1 MSDKNNTSKENNG
14 FSTGTGKNENK
25 TKTYYAV
32 IFILLLAASLLP
44 VVTAPV
50 ALFAGILMAVTIGNP
65 FSEKTHKLT
74 HKLLQYS
81 VIGLGFGMNAS
92 VAIEAGKSGIIY
104 TIAGI
109 VTTFTL
115 GFIISRYLKINR
127 STGILISAGTAIC
140 GGSAIA
146 AVSPVINADDED
158 TSVALGV
165 VFILNSVALLIFP
178 FIGHYLGLT
187 QQQFDIWAA
196 IAIHDTSS
204 VVGASSAYGK
214 MALATA
220 TTIKLT
226 RALWIIPVTFAAALM
241 FKSGVKKVKI
251 PFFIIAFFFAMIIN
265 TYVTPLKDIF
275 HIIYLISHQLLVTT
289 LFLIGANLS
298 KATLKKVG
306 VKPFVMGVTLW
317 IIIASLSLIAVNN

>member
-1 MSDKNNTSKENNG
+1 MNGQDSVQIKNNNLNINSNKAQNN
-14 FSTGTGKNENK
+14 K
-25 TKTYYAV
+25 YHAV
-32 IFILLLAASLLP
+32 IFILLLSASLVP
-44 VVTAPV
+44 IITAPI

-65 FSEKTHKLT
+65 FSQKTHKLT
-74 HKLLQYS
+74 HSLLQYS

-104 TIAGI
+104 TVAGI

-115 GFIISRYLKINR
+115 GFIISRYLKLNR

-165 VFILNSVALLIFP
+165 VFILNSVALLVFP
-178 FIGHYLGLT
+178 LIGHYLGLS
-187 QQQFDIWAA
+187 QQQFGIWAA

-214 MALATA
+214 TALATA

-226 RALWIIPVTFAAALM
+226 RALWIIPVTFTAALM

-265 TYVTPLKDIF
+265 TYVSPLKDVF

-298 KATLKKVG
+298 KDTLKKVG
-306 VKPFVMGVTLW
+306 VKPFIMGITLW
-317 IIIASLSLIAVNN
+317 VIISSLSLFAIY